1 LGSSERGHLK
11 LLEILVAGKIDYNGQ
26 ADPLERMAHMSVP
39 AITSQQPGYDTG
51 GSVSVL
57 RPDGSE
63 ASFSPLYGKGIA
75 TPWAISTDSNDN
87 VRITNF
93 SSPAAGI
100 VELCGFHTENCPPG
114 AKTGDAISPP
124 GGYVGGGMQYQVDIG
139 IGPAGDV
146 WVTNN
151 WQDWKAAFPG
161 YPEALSTVGAG
172 QGVVVFYGMAKPV
185 RTPLIGPARPAD

>member
-1 LGSSERGHLK
+1 
-11 LLEILVAGKIDYNGQ
+11 
-26 ADPLERMAHMSVP
+26 MAHVLVP

-124 GGYVGGGMQYQVDIG
+124 GGYVGGGMQYQVDVG

-146 WVTNN
+146 WVHQQLAGLESSLPRIPRGTVNSRCRSRRRGVLRHG
-151 WQDWKAAFPG
+151 QAGAHAAN
-161 YPEALSTVGAG
+161 
-172 QGVVVFYGMAKPV
+172 
-185 RTPLIGPARPAD
+185 RTAAEV